1 MTLVDISDTSNE
13 EITRTGLRAGG
24 KEYEL
29 DTIVFAIGFD
39 AMTGPLLRIDI
50 RGAGG
55 RSLREKWA
63 DGPRTY
69 LGIAIEGFPNLFTVT
84 GPTSPSVLTS
94 MVPTIEQHVEWISDC
109 IAHARACDRPR
120 IEATQA
126 AEDAWME
133 HHEEVAAETLFPSL
147 QLVVCGRQCPRQA
160 PHGDALHGRL
170 CDLYREVRRGCRQ
183 WLRGI
188 LSNYRLS
195 DGLGVT

>member
-1 MTLVDISDTSNE
+1 MTLVDISDAPIE

-39 AMTGPLLRIDI
+39 AMTGPLLRVDI

-69 LGIAIEGFPNLFTVT
+69 LGVAIEGFPNLFTVT

-109 IAHARACDRPR
+109 NRPCARLRPAAHRGDAGGGGRMDGAPR
-120 IEATQA
+120 GGGGR
-126 AEDAWME
+126 DA
-133 HHEEVAAETLFPSL
+133 LPLL
-147 QLVVCGRQCPRQA
+147 QLVVCRVPMFLASRA
-160 PHGDALHGRL
+160 R
-170 CDLYREVRRGCRQ
+170 
-183 WLRGI
+183 
-188 LSNYRLS
+188 
-195 DGLGVT
+195 